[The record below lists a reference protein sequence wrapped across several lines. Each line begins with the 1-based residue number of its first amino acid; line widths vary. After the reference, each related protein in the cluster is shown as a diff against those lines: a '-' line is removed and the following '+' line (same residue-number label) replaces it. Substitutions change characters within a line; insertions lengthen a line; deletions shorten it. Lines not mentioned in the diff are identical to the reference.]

1 MAARKGILHPHL
13 VTSGIL
19 AGRRP
24 MFVYTPPGYEGSRKR
39 FPLLMLLHGMWGS
52 QQDWPLKGDLC
63 RTLDRMIARKQIPP
77 MIVAIPSDGLHDN
90 GTFYVNWH
98 DGSGRFEDHMID
110 EVLAEVDA
118 NFRTSRAR
126 GKRAVAGLSMG
137 GFGALVLGLRHPDQ
151 FSIIAGLSS
160 LTRPPQAIES
170 GSHVYRAFGPGRSPA
185 AAHHRMYDPAQL
197 LKDRKLARRMHIY
210 LNCGTDDHLIR
221 MNRAFHA
228 TLETM
233 SVEHVYEEFPGGH
246 DWPYWTTHL
255 VDTLK
260 FIAKHMK

>member
-52 QQDWPLKGDLC
+52 QQDWPLKGELC
-63 RTLDRMIARKQIPP
+63 RTLDRMIAKKQIPP
-77 MIVAIPSDGLHDN
+77 MIVTIPSDGLHDN

-126 GKRAVAGLSMG
+126 GKRAVAVWHRRSG
-137 GFGALVLGLRHPDQ
+137 
-151 FSIIAGLSS
+151 S
-160 LTRPPQAIES
+160 LTRHRRTIFHKLR
-170 GSHVYRAFGPGRSPA
+170 GRAGLISVTEAGVSSRIA
-185 AAHHRMYDPAQL
+185 AAVSVVVAP
-197 LKDRKLARRMHIY
+197 LKGRLPLSIS
-210 LNCGTDDHLIR
+210 NSTTP
-221 MNRAFHA
+221 RAK
-228 TLETM
+228 M
-233 SVEHVYEEFPGGH
+233 SER
-246 DWPYWTTHL
+246 
-255 VDTLK
+255 
-260 FIAKHMK
+260 